1 MLSLSLL
8 FLINQI
14 KKLNNLIL
22 LNKNNLKQD
31 YKIDN
36 KENNKLKL
44 IMEEEEVIK
53 AIPKMNKIV

>member
-1 MLSLSLL
+1 M
-8 FLINQI
+8 
-14 KKLNNLIL
+14 L

-53 AIPKMNKIV
+53 AIQKMNKIV

>member
-1 MLSLSLL
+1 LSLL